1 MPPHSLRDRTIRRFH
16 NRVSS
21 LGAAAGHETVPDG
34 MKPLA
39 TTKLVAID
47 IGGTHARFALAEV
60 EDGRVVSLAPEST
73 FKTAEHASLQLALEA
88 FAAEQ
93 NAPLPR
99 NAAIAIA
106 GPIQGDVLKL
116 TNNPWVIRPALIP
129 EKLNVD
135 RYTLVNDFG
144 AVAHAVARCD
154 PAHLKHICGPERDLP
169 DTGAITVVGPGT
181 GLGVA
186 YVIKTEGDYR
196 VGETE
201 GGHVDFAALD
211 SIEDNILKYL
221 RNRFRRVSAERVVS
235 GPGLN
240 NIYAALA
247 VLEERTVAPIDDKTL
262 WATALEGSDS
272 LAAAALD
279 RFCLSLGAFAGD
291 IALAQ
296 GATGVVIGGGVGLR
310 LIDHLPQ
317 SGFAHRFVA
326 KGRFERM
333 MSDIPVKLITHPQP
347 GLYGAAAAF
356 AQEHKA

>member
-1 MPPHSLRDRTIRRFH
+1 M
-16 NRVSS
+16 
-21 LGAAAGHETVPDG
+21 
-34 MKPLA
+34 

-60 EDGRVVSLAPEST
+60 ADGRVVNLAPEST

-93 NAPLPR
+93 KEPLPR
-99 NAAIAIA
+99 NAAIAFA
-106 GPIQGDVLKL
+106 GPVHGEVLKL
-116 TNNPWVIRPALIP
+116 TNNPWIIRPALIP

-154 PAHLKHICGPERDLP
+154 AEHLRHLCGPEQDLP
-169 DTGAITVVGPGT
+169 AKGVVSVVGPGT

-186 YVIKTEGDYR
+186 YVLRGEGDYH

-201 GGHVDFAALD
+201 GGHIDYAALD
-211 SIEDNILKYL
+211 PIEDAILKTL
-221 RNRFRRVSAERVVS
+221 RNRYRRVSAERVVS
-235 GPGLN
+235 GPGLT
-240 NIYAALA
+240 NIYGALST
-247 VLEERTVAPIDDKTL
+247 LEGRSVAPSDDKTL
-262 WATALEGSDS
+262 WTAALEGSDS

-279 RFCLSLGAFAGD
+279 RFCLSLGAVAGD

-296 GATGVVIGGGVGLR
+296 GATGVVIGGGLGLR
-310 LIDHLPQ
+310 LADHLPR
-317 SGFAHRFVA
+317 SGFAQRFVA

-356 AQEHKA
+356 AQEHRV